1 MVLHMLY
8 PYVCKVILGYE
19 LWWEL
24 NGTQRVVSVCM

>member
-1 MVLHMLY
+1 MVLHMY

-24 NGTQRVVSVCM
+24 NGTPQVVSVCV